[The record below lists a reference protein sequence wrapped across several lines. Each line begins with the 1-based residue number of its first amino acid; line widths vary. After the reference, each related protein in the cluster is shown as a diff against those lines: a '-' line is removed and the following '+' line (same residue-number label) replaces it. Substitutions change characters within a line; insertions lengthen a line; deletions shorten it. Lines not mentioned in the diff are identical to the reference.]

1 MIFYFDIELIILTI
15 LEKYDQQHYGTR
27 LNICSFVFSFDV
39 KTSVKII
46 DIQRLFII
54 TADRPNRGTTI
65 DD

>member
-1 MIFYFDIELIILTI
+1 MINNIMVQGLI
-15 LEKYDQQHYGTR
+15 YV
-27 LNICSFVFSFDV
+27 SFVFSFDV

>member
-1 MIFYFDIELIILTI
+1 MIFYFDIELIILI
-15 LEKYDQQHYGTR
+15 YWKNMIN
-27 LNICSFVFSFDV
+27 NIMVQGLIYVSFVFSFDV